1 MAFKRY
7 KTLRQRHITFEQFP
21 IAEDVTV
28 NPGVAV
34 SLSAGTLILAVSGQE
49 VTGVSMNR
57 SALTGDAAG
66 TVLCPVELDPSG
78 IYEVPQGALPAGE
91 VQLGDLLNINA
102 TADGLAS
109 NTNGDLV
116 VFGADLG
123 AKKVFVQFRQR
134 MFR

>member
-21 IAEDVTV
+21 ITNGVTV

-34 SLSAGTLILAVSGQE
+34 RLSAGRLGLAVSGQE

-57 SALTGDAAG
+57 SALTGDVAG
-66 TVLCPVELDPSG
+66 TVFCPVELDPSG
-78 IYEVPQGALPAGE
+78 IYDVPQGALPAGE
-91 VQLGDLLNINA
+91 VQLGDLLNFNA

-116 VFGADLG
+116 VFGADLSQ
-123 AKKVFVQFRQR
+123 KKVYVQFRLR